1 MADTDIQGTVTD
13 PSGNSLQNA
22 EVYLF
27 RSDEVGNSAV
37 VEKTTTDSNGDFIFN
52 SHPDG
57 NGNSTDYH
65 VLFKFD
71 DGSGTEYQFTSQWGV
86 TAQLS

>member
-37 VEKTTTDSNGDFIFN
+37 VAKTTTDSNGDFIFN